1 MPIHHSRRR
10 NSVAIRALTTDALVQ
25 VTSALGE
32 LQVATGRLATERAAE
47 RENLVALRLTLKEP
61 MLVLRIVSTKGLQRC
76 AH

>member
-1 MPIHHSRRR
+1 
-10 NSVAIRALTTDALVQ
+10 VAIRALTTDALVQ